1 MTKLAALSLQEL
13 NARRRR
19 AVELRLDGS
28 TLNDICTETSLSAP
42 TVIGAY
48 KSFLRLGWQGVA
60 TRSRGRT
67 PGTGRSL
74 SAGQENALLHILL
87 NSPPEAAG
95 AEAALA
101 PGLWTPDSVRQAAL
115 SLYGQTLRGRA
126 LSRFLH
132 RAGLALDTLSAV
144 LGREPALAEW
154 QANALPTIVRRARQQ
169 GASLVWCGQFKP
181 RPASATQATAQRLL
195 VAQTLRG
202 SLAWLPLRDAYRIE
216 AYTDFLSRL
225 ALTWPG
231 DTMVL
236 LHGIDFSRQPA
247 LAEWLAA
254 HPGWAL
260 QHCPAAQSA
269 STAAEPAPMSVATSA
284 PVAAPAAARPETS
297 ARPFNPSSE
306 THSS

>member
-19 AVELRLDGS
+19 AVELRLDGR
-28 TLNDICTETSLSAP
+28 TLNEICSETGLSAP

-48 KSFLRLGWQGVA
+48 KSFLRLGWSGVA
-60 TRSRGRT
+60 TRSRGRL

-74 SAGQENALLHILL
+74 SAEQEDALLRSLL
-87 NSPPEAAG
+87 NSTPEAAG
-95 AEAALA
+95 PAGADAALA
-101 PGLWTPDSVRQAAL
+101 PGLWTPDAVRQAAQ
-115 SLYGQTLRGRA
+115 SLYGKSLRGRA
-126 LSRFLH
+126 LSRFLR
-132 RAGLALDTLSAV
+132 RAGLGLDTLSAV

-154 QANALPTIVRRARQQ
+154 QARVLPAIVRRARQQ
-169 GASLVWCGQFKP
+169 GAAIVWCGQFRP
-181 RPASATQATAQRLL
+181 RPSSGTQASPPHLL
-195 VAQTLRG
+195 LAQTLRG
-202 SLAWLPLRDAYRIE
+202 SLAWLPLQDAYRIE

-225 ALTWPG
+225 TLTWPG
-231 DTMVL
+231 DTLVL

-260 QHCPAAQSA
+260 QRCPAAQSA
-269 STAAEPAPMSVATSA
+269 SATPSPAPAQAIS
-284 PVAAPAAARPETS
+284 PGRARPETG
-297 ARPFNPSSE
+297 AYPHNRPPE